1 MFVKR
6 NKRWLV
12 PSEIK
17 IDAELLCLGKR
28 IAQEQQQKRRKV
40 DFFRI
45 IVAFCG
51 DDPNLKLKG

>member
-1 MFVKR
+1 MK
-6 NKRWLV
+6 L
-12 PSEIK
+12 K

-45 IVAFCG
+45 IVAFFG

>member
-28 IAQEQQQKRRKV
+28 IAQEQQQK
-40 DFFRI
+40 
-45 IVAFCG
+45 G
-51 DDPNLKLKG
+51 EKLTFLES